1 MNIVN
6 FTPVTA
12 LTGGLLIGL
21 SVALFFIL
29 NGRMIGIS
37 GIASNFLISKDN
49 RIDNFLFLVG
59 LILGP
64 FIYNLISGKEINISI
79 SNSLILLIT
88 AGAMVGF
95 GTRLSSGCTSG
106 HGISGIASN
115 FLVSKNNR
123 IENFLFLVGLILGPL
138 IYNLILGK
146 EINISISNSL
156 ILLIV
161 GGTLVGFGTRLSSGC
176 TSGHGISGISRFSLR
191 SIIATITFM
200 IVGIL
205 TVLIT
210 GIL

>member
-6 FTPVTA
+6 FTPVSA
-12 LTGGLLIGL
+12 LIGGLLIGL

-37 GIASNFLISKDN
+37 GIASNFL
-49 RIDNFLFLVG
+49 
-59 LILGP
+59 
-64 FIYNLISGKEINISI
+64 
-79 SNSLILLIT
+79 
-88 AGAMVGF
+88 
-95 GTRLSSGCTSG
+95 
-106 HGISGIASN
+106 
-115 FLVSKNNR
+115 VSKNNR
-123 IENFLFLVGLILGPL
+123 VDNFLFLVGLILGPL
-138 IYNLILGK
+138 IYIYTTGK
-146 EINISISNSL
+146 EINISISSSL
-156 ILLIV
+156 ILLII

-200 IVGIL
+200 VVGIL

>member
-1 MNIVN
+1 MNIIN
-6 FTPVTA
+6 FTPISA

-37 GIASNFLISKDN
+37 GISSNFLVSKNN
-49 RIDNFLFLVG
+49 RIENFLLLVG

-64 FIYNLISGKEINISI
+64 LIYNLISGKEINISI
-79 SNSLILLIT
+79 SSSVILLI
-88 AGAMVGF
+88 
-95 GTRLSSGCTSG
+95 
-106 HGISGIASN
+106 I
-115 FLVSKNNR
+115 
-123 IENFLFLVGLILGPL
+123 
-138 IYNLILGK
+138 
-146 EINISISNSL
+146 
-156 ILLIV
+156 
-161 GGTLVGFGTRLSSGC
+161 GGTLVGFGPRLSGGC

-200 IVGIL
+200 LVGIL

>member
-6 FTPVTA
+6 FTPISA

-37 GIASNFLISKDN
+37 GIASNFLVSKNN
-49 RIDNFLFLVG
+49 RIDNFLFLIG
-59 LILGP
+59 LVLGP
-64 FIYNLISGKEINISI
+64 LIYNLISGKEINISI
-79 SNSLILLIT
+79 SSSLILLI
-88 AGAMVGF
+88 
-95 GTRLSSGCTSG
+95 
-106 HGISGIASN
+106 I
-115 FLVSKNNR
+115 
-123 IENFLFLVGLILGPL
+123 
-138 IYNLILGK
+138 
-146 EINISISNSL
+146 
-156 ILLIV
+156 
-161 GGTLVGFGTRLSSGC
+161 GGSLVGFGTRLSSGC

-205 TVLIT
+205 TVLVT

>member
-6 FTPVTA
+6 FTPVSA

-37 GIASNFLISKDN
+37 GIASNFLISK
-49 RIDNFLFLVG
+49 
-59 LILGP
+59 
-64 FIYNLISGKEINISI
+64 
-79 SNSLILLIT
+79 
-88 AGAMVGF
+88 
-95 GTRLSSGCTSG
+95 
-106 HGISGIASN
+106 
-115 FLVSKNNR
+115 NNR

-138 IYNLILGK
+138 IYSLISGQ
-146 EINISISNSL
+146 EVIISISSSL
-156 ILLIV
+156 ILLIIA
-161 GGTLVGFGTRLSSGC
+161 GALVGFGTRLSSGC

-205 TVLIT
+205 IVLIT

>member
-6 FTPVTA
+6 FTPLSA
-12 LTGGLLIGL
+12 LFGGLLIGL

-37 GIASNFLISKDN
+37 GIASNFLVSKDN
-49 RIDNFLFLVG
+49 RIENFLFLIG

-64 FIYNLISGKEINISI
+64 LIYNLISGKEINISI
-79 SNSLILLIT
+79 SSSLILLI
-88 AGAMVGF
+88 
-95 GTRLSSGCTSG
+95 
-106 HGISGIASN
+106 I
-115 FLVSKNNR
+115 
-123 IENFLFLVGLILGPL
+123 
-138 IYNLILGK
+138 
-146 EINISISNSL
+146 
-156 ILLIV
+156 
-161 GGTLVGFGTRLSSGC
+161 GGVLVGFGTKLSNGC

>member
-6 FTPVTA
+6 FTPISA
-12 LTGGLLIGL
+12 LSGGLLIGL

-29 NGRMIGIS
+29 KGRMIGIS
-37 GIASNFLISKDN
+37 GIASNFLVSKD
-49 RIDNFLFLVG
+49 
-59 LILGP
+59 
-64 FIYNLISGKEINISI
+64 
-79 SNSLILLIT
+79 
-88 AGAMVGF
+88 
-95 GTRLSSGCTSG
+95 
-106 HGISGIASN
+106 
-115 FLVSKNNR
+115 NR

-138 IYNLILGK
+138 IYNLISDK
-146 EINISISNSL
+146 AINISISNSL
-156 ILLIV
+156 ILLIIA
-161 GGTLVGFGTRLSSGC
+161 GAMVGFGTRLSNGC

>member
-6 FTPVTA
+6 FTPISA

-37 GIASNFLISKDN
+37 GIASNLLVSKNN

-64 FIYNLISGKEINISI
+64 LIYNLISGKEINISI

-106 HGISGIASN
+106 HGISGI
-115 FLVSKNNR
+115 
-123 IENFLFLVGLILGPL
+123 
-138 IYNLILGK
+138 
-146 EINISISNSL
+146 
-156 ILLIV
+156 
-161 GGTLVGFGTRLSSGC
+161 
-176 TSGHGISGISRFSLR
+176 SRFSLR

-200 IVGIL
+200 LVGML

>member
-6 FTPVTA
+6 FTPISA

-37 GIASNFLISKDN
+37 GIASNFLVSKNN
-49 RIDNFLFLVG
+49 RIDNFLFLIG

-64 FIYNLISGKEINISI
+64 LIYNLISGKEINISI
-79 SNSLILLIT
+79 SSSLILLI
-88 AGAMVGF
+88 
-95 GTRLSSGCTSG
+95 
-106 HGISGIASN
+106 I
-115 FLVSKNNR
+115 
-123 IENFLFLVGLILGPL
+123 
-138 IYNLILGK
+138 
-146 EINISISNSL
+146 
-156 ILLIV
+156 
-161 GGTLVGFGTRLSSGC
+161 GGSLVGFGTRLSSGC

-200 IVGIL
+200 IVGML
-205 TVLIT
+205 TVLVT

>member
-6 FTPVTA
+6 FTPISA

-29 NGRMIGIS
+29 KGRMIGIS

-64 FIYNLISGKEINISI
+64 
-79 SNSLILLIT
+79 
-88 AGAMVGF
+88 
-95 GTRLSSGCTSG
+95 
-106 HGISGIASN
+106 
-115 FLVSKNNR
+115 
-123 IENFLFLVGLILGPL
+123 L

-146 EINISISNSL
+146 EINISISDSL
-156 ILLIV
+156 FLLIAA
-161 GGTLVGFGTRLSSGC
+161 GAMVGFGTRLSSGC

-200 IVGIL
+200 LVGIL